1 LKRVVRLETG
11 NYYSFSG
18 LTKQT
23 TIQEIESGVGLLGYE
38 TYQEIKDPLFLLNYG
53 IETYFSKNWYEP
65 NGYRFTTYSSTGPK
79 GVAEKTSWA
88 TPDPKDIPFRKW
100 NVVASNNSYTN
111 QSTTLHLKPF
121 QSQVLPPG
129 SVGYGYFVVSV
140 KMFTPGG
147 VMVPPQQIRVANKSL
162 DTDGNAYITAQYN
175 SGYIDVTPTTAF
187 CGNYQYTL
195 VVTELSP
202 RIELFEPSSKS
213 EMTYVDDLDNNADT
227 TLVFVRRG
235 PDKLVVSAKPNL
247 PGAFYTANGLPGFVL
262 SNGTFDPVSGLYKRE
277 VNLGVNAQTDVYC
290 QFGGQYRKIKI
301 VTYSA
306 NITGFGDCGFWPAN
320 ENFFP
325 KEANPVGIVPGQLS
339 FGDQESTIDFSVV
352 YPLNFN
358 QVVNAGQRLDIWRK
372 NSELGLEVYNLI
384 FRNCTTCYIEFSNV
398 HAASNIPTSI
408 YNPLGLYKYWSTP

>member
-1 LKRVVRLETG
+1 
-11 NYYSFSG
+11 
-18 LTKQT
+18 
-23 TIQEIESGVGLLGYE
+23 
-38 TYQEIKDPLFLLNYG
+38 
-53 IETYFSKNWYEP
+53 
-65 NGYRFTTYSSTGPK
+65 
-79 GVAEKTSWA
+79 
-88 TPDPKDIPFRKW
+88 
-100 NVVASNNSYTN
+100 
-111 QSTTLHLKPF
+111 
-121 QSQVLPPG
+121 
-129 SVGYGYFVVSV
+129 
-140 KMFTPGG
+140 
-147 VMVPPQQIRVANKSL
+147 
-162 DTDGNAYITAQYN
+162 
-175 SGYIDVTPTTAF
+175 
-187 CGNYQYTL
+187 
-195 VVTELSP
+195 VTELSP

-306 NITGFGDCGFWPAN
+306 NITGFVEKPKPIGTGKTAFGHTWWSFELSSPAKEIAISKKLVKLTVFGDCGFWPAN

-325 KEANPVGIVPGQLS
+325 KEANPVGTVPGQLS